1 MATTTSS
8 LSLLPCWH
16 RWLLMWYPVG
26 RGLGNVLTS
35 SVCSEA
41 TPLICTHPLTIPG
54 WIRSGGSLLP
64 WCVASLEML
73 VLLGTF
79 SPAAL
84 EARCCLAESNPPW
97 PESLWKTPKQTCC
110 GRSFQTL
117 CLFQELRLKQLVST
131 DLKLNENKP
140 FLEKAEIWPCRKWGD
155 GYSLAAKTIFF
166 PLKARADFW
175 IHNYLDA

>member
-1 MATTTSS
+1 MATAAPS
-8 LSLLPCWH
+8 LSLLPCWY
-16 RWLLMWYPVG
+16 RWLLMWYLGG

-35 SVCSEA
+35 SVCTEA

-54 WIRSGGSLLP
+54 WTCSGGSLLP
-64 WCVASLEML
+64 WCVASPEML

-84 EARCCLAESNPPW
+84 EAHCCLAESNPPW
-97 PESLWKTPKQTCC
+97 PGSLQKNPKQTCS
-110 GRSFQTL
+110 GRSCQTL

-131 DLKLNENKP
+131 DLNKNENKP

-166 PLKARADFW
+166 FSKSQSRL
-175 IHNYLDA
+175 LDS